1 MTTTIGMRRRT
12 VSLITAAAFAGSGAF
27 VLATGPS
34 ASATPGDPHKVWVCK
49 YIHKPGGDE
58 ILKGGKNPIFVDWA
72 SITGKPDAPTVGATF
87 SDGQFKSV
95 VVQIGGEDPGVEAC
109 EVETPPTTT
118 TTKPPTET
126 TPPPTTTTKP
136 TETTPPPTTTTKP
149 TETTPPPTT
158 TAPPT
163 TTTAPPTP
171 TTAPPTTTQPGGGGE
186 VTPGVGAPNTGGG
199 GESSPV
205 NGLVGSGLLLAA
217 AGVLGAEA
225 LRRRREST
233 ES

>member
-87 SDGQFKSV
+87 SDGQFRSV
-95 VVQIGGEDPGVEAC
+95 VVQIGGDDPGVEAC
-109 EVETPPTTT
+109 EPETPPTTTTTKPPTTTTTTTKPPTTTT

-126 TPPPTTTTKP
+126 TPPPTTEPTKP
-136 TETTPPPTTTTKP
+136 EPSETEPTKTAVPP
-149 TETTPPPTT
+149 
-158 TAPPT
+158 AP
-163 TTTAPPTP
+163 
-171 TTAPPTTTQPGGGGE
+171 TQPGAGGG
-186 VTPGVGAPNTGGG
+186 VTPGVGAPDTGGE
-199 GESSPV
+199 GESGPV

-225 LRRRREST
+225 LRRRRESA